1 MTKEARSLT
10 IFCCISSVFLL
21 GIIIWGI
28 GSIKDGRKKL
38 SRIDLEQRQ
47 SEYGQK
53 KTDEIPKKIVEKVSL
68 KEVETQGKL
77 PTPIKPQKQDV
88 SLYEIIQVHKDSRGG
103 IITHVYVYTTSRTKE
118 SFLSIGKDGG
128 N

>member
-53 KTDEIPKKIVEKVSL
+53 KTDEIPKKIVEKVNVPVYLAGGINSANVL
-68 KEVETQGKL
+68 EAIRMVKPYGIDLCSSARTNGKL
-77 PTPIKPQKQDV
+77 DV
-88 SLYEIIQVHKDSRGG
+88 NK
-103 IITHVYVYTTSRTKE
+103 
-118 SFLSIGKDGG
+118 LSELFSKLNAIY
-128 N
+128 